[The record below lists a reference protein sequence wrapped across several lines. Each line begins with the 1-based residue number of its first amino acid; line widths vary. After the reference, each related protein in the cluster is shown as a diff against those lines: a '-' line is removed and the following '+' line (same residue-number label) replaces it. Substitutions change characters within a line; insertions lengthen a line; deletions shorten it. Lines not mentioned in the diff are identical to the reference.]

1 MNNTSLEIM
10 YNEMISNLWEELLF
24 FIPDNEVVNEFLEN
38 HKEMKFEKFRNKVL
52 IIDYHRGPIIYKKG
66 RENKRAILKASTL
79 QKNIRQLLSKK
90 VSAHELEFN
99 YVLELYYEQAE
110 CLYFITDW
118 LLDNIQQVLPQED
131 TVKGL
136 FKMQHI
142 FFKVHY
148 EAVLKQFYPDM
159 QSLPKG
165 NFNIGKSIESS
176 FPNISKLYDARNR
189 QLVTTET
196 SSLKKS
202 FSDPLNN
209 KMKSIK
215 AKKQPIL
222 SDSEAEII
230 LLQRIFNMNHKN
242 LCVN

>member
-1 MNNTSLEIM
+1 MNNTSLEII
-10 YNEMISNLWEELLF
+10 YNELISNLWEELLF
-24 FIPDNEVVNEFLEN
+24 FIPDNEVTDEFLEN
-38 HKEMKFEKFRNKVL
+38 HKEIKFEKIRNKVL
-52 IIDYHRGPIIYKKG
+52 IIDYQRGPIIYKKG

-90 VSAHELEFN
+90 ASSDELEFN
-99 YVLELYYEQAE
+99 FVLELYYEQAE
-110 CLYFITDW
+110 CLYFITHW

-136 FKMQHI
+136 FKMQYN

-148 EAVLKQFYPDM
+148 ESILKQFYPDM

-176 FPNISKLYDARNR
+176 FPNISKLYDARNG
-189 QLVTTET
+189 QLGPTET
-196 SSLKKS
+196 SSVKNS

-215 AKKQPIL
+215 TKKKPIL

-230 LLQRIFNMNHKN
+230 LLQRIFNIES
-242 LCVN
+242 